1 MLFLLRA
8 CRASGVGRSWWNFW
22 NWVMLV
28 PTGLTVFR
36 LQPLCS
42 EEDGEWDV
50 GGAIYEEGSAENP
63 GSKGSGSY
71 FDSPSFPTLP
81 CPLFSHP

>member
-1 MLFLLRA
+1 MLL
-8 CRASGVGRSWWNFW
+8 
-22 NWVMLV
+22 
-28 PTGLTVFR
+28 PTGWTAFR

-42 EEDGEWDV
+42 EEGGEWGV

-63 GSKGSGSY
+63 GRMGSGAY

-81 CPLFSHP
+81 CPLSSHP